1 MTTLGPLLTSKMIFL
16 ALKFW
21 PLLLVPEC
29 RKGLQK
35 GAKKETS
42 PCRKFFYQLVSTYT
56 DCALVKRVIEE
67 KLEVSSKESVK
78 KILIFCH
85 LFKKRESMVFC
96 YQNCSDLL
104 WEKIVLES
112 VQQRQVLLNAFASFF
127 RWCFTQCF
135 TFSVC
140 TEL

>member
-104 WEKIVLES
+104 WENLQFKFEKKFWDLEKLENVVYCVTCLWMNYKI
-112 VQQRQVLLNAFASFF
+112 NKI
-127 RWCFTQCF
+127 
-135 TFSVC
+135 FS
-140 TEL
+140 